1 MRHYYFLDGRNQFE
15 PEEMKKLG
23 FHYQGIGR
31 G

>member
-1 MRHYYFLDGRNQFE
+1 MRHHYFLDGRNQFK
-15 PEEMKKLG
+15 PKKIKKLG